1 MIFFDLFSDRLIG
14 QPDTRSRHHMRPQQV
29 PGLINYFIE
38 DIAVGVDHT
47 LALTSLG
54 DIWAWGNNAD
64 GQLGLGH
71 TSSPIREP
79 QVVPGL
85 EGKDIRQVNL
95 GNMGKSCCFFFF
107 TFFRGEQLL

>member
-1 MIFFDLFSDRLIG
+1 
-14 QPDTRSRHHMRPQQV
+14 MRPQQV
-29 PGLINYFIE
+29 SALMNYFIE

-54 DIWAWGNNAD
+54 DVWAWGNNAD

-79 QVVPGL
+79 HIVPGL
-85 EGKDIRQVNL
+85 EGKDIRQVRYSPLSLKDVWSWGSYADRQL
-95 GNMGKSCCFFFF
+95 GLGHTSSPIREPYIVPDKRVRAF
-107 TFFRGEQLL
+107 

>member
-1 MIFFDLFSDRLIG
+1 
-14 QPDTRSRHHMRPQQV
+14 MRPQQV
-29 PGLINYFIE
+29 SALMNYFIE

-54 DIWAWGNNAD
+54 DVWAWGNNAD

-79 QVVPGL
+79 HAVPGL
-85 EGKDIRQVNL
+85 EGKDIRQVSAGFVTLCLHTCTINCNL
-95 GNMGKSCCFFFF
+95 YGCKSPKV
-107 TFFRGEQLL
+107 